1 LNYNNISRYIF
12 AILLWGEV
20 ELIMIDRHSEKI
32 LQAIKELND
41 QMNDRI
47 REVNKRFDAVDKRFK
62 QIDRRFEEVDKRF
75 EQIDKRFDEI
85 DKRFDNVEARQEK
98 MQNGF
103 DILVKREM
111 DNEAD
116 IVGIKKAIG
125 QQ

>member
-1 LNYNNISRYIF
+1 MSD
-12 AILLWGEV
+12 
-20 ELIMIDRHSEKI
+20 MQSEQI

-41 QMNDRI
+41 QMNDGFRK
-47 REVNKRFDAVDKRFK
+47 VDKRFEEVDKRFK
-62 QIDRRFEEVDKRF
+62 QIDKRFEEVDKRF